1 MLNNIRASSYFRPR
15 LIVACLASLPNL
27 RYLTIEF
34 SVPIPGPCTERRL
47 LGEQRAPVAL
57 PSLEI
62 FWFKGVGA
70 YLESLVSQIR
80 APLLEKLTITLFNQ
94 IAFALPHLSYLINI
108 TKVFKLPYVSVHL
121 GVKKVFISVGLSAWS
136 IYAFS
141 LYVICKPLD
150 WQIDCGA
157 QICHELIPAL
167 PCVEKL
173 SLVYDPFQEIPT
185 EWQNGAIDSATWHDL
200 LRSFIE
206 VKELCIGGPLLEEL
220 SYALEGDEV
229 RSDPGF
235 LPNLRTILA
244 EVNMFA
250 SFVDARQVMGHPVA
264 YSLWDEDLDS
274 AGENH
279 IQTVRVRKV
288 RGRPSST

>member
-1 MLNNIRASSYFRPR
+1 M
-15 LIVACLASLPNL
+15 
-27 RYLTIEF
+27 
-34 SVPIPGPCTERRL
+34 
-47 LGEQRAPVAL
+47 
-57 PSLEI
+57 
-62 FWFKGVGA
+62 
-70 YLESLVSQIR
+70 
-80 APLLEKLTITLFNQ
+80 
-94 IAFALPHLSYLINI
+94 
-108 TKVFKLPYVSVHL
+108 
-121 GVKKVFISVGLSAWS
+121 
-136 IYAFS
+136 
-141 LYVICKPLD
+141 
-150 WQIDCGA
+150 
-157 QICHELIPAL
+157 
-167 PCVEKL
+167 
-173 SLVYDPFQEIPT
+173 
-185 EWQNGAIDSATWHDL
+185 
-200 LRSFIE
+200 
-206 VKELCIGGPLLEEL
+206 KELCIGGPLLEEL